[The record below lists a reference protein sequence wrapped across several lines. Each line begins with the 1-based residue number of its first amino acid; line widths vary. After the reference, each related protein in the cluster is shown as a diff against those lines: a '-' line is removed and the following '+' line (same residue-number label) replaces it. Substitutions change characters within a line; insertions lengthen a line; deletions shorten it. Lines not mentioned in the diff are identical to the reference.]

1 MENKNFKQI
10 TNEKKWYRCVP
21 LPIGYKYTAC
31 PKCGGTHLTGA
42 LLTENADEQDPDILC
57 KDCGTRVDEGVVY

>member
-1 MENKNFKQI
+1 MENKNINNLTKD
-10 TNEKKWYRCVP
+10 KVCKRYVP

-42 LLTENADEQDPDILC
+42 LLTEFADEQDPDILC
-57 KDCGTRVDEGVVY
+57 KDCGTRVDEEVVY